1 MKNQTDSQMDM
12 LSDLL
17 RALSKPSIN
26 VDELRGI
33 NQKLP
38 EWLVN
43 EKDTGNL
50 SNESYLVAG
59 KIEGGIDVILAMID
73 HKAPENEIRIHI
85 ESMKTR
91 IENILI

>member
-1 MKNQTDSQMDM
+1 MKNQTESHADM

-59 KIEGGIDVILAMID
+59 KIEGGIEVILAMID

-91 IENILI
+91 IENILL

>member
-1 MKNQTDSQMDM
+1 MKNQTDPHMDM

-91 IENILI
+91 IENILL

>member
-1 MKNQTDSQMDM
+1 MKNQTDSHADM

-91 IENILI
+91 IENILL

>member
-1 MKNQTDSQMDM
+1 MKNQTDSHIDM

-91 IENILI
+91 IENILL

>member
-1 MKNQTDSQMDM
+1 MKNQTDSHADM

-17 RALSKPSIN
+17 MALSKPSIN

-91 IENILI
+91 IENILL

>member
-1 MKNQTDSQMDM
+1 MKNQTDSHADM

-43 EKDTGNL
+43 EKDNGNL
-50 SNESYLVAG
+50 SNEAYLVAG

-73 HKAPENEIRIHI
+73 HKAPENEIRVHI

-91 IENILI
+91 IENILL

>member
-1 MKNQTDSQMDM
+1 MKNQTDSQADM

-17 RALSKPSIN
+17 MALSKPSIN

-91 IENILI
+91 IENILL

>member
-1 MKNQTDSQMDM
+1 MKNQTDSHTDM

-17 RALSKPSIN
+17 RALSKPSID
-26 VDELRGI
+26 VDELREI

-38 EWLVN
+38 EWLIN

-59 KIEGGIDVILAMID
+59 KIEGGIEVILAMID

-91 IENILI
+91 IENILL

>member
-1 MKNQTDSQMDM
+1 MKNQTDSHTDM
-12 LSDLL
+12 LSDLI

-43 EKDTGNL
+43 QKDSGIL

-59 KIEGGIDVILAMID
+59 KIEGGIEVILAMID
-73 HKAPENEIRIHI
+73 HKAPENEIRIHV

-91 IENILI
+91 IENIIS

>member
-1 MKNQTDSQMDM
+1 MKNQTGSHTDM

-43 EKDTGNL
+43 EKDSGNL

-91 IENILI
+91 IENILL

>member
-1 MKNQTDSQMDM
+1 MKNQTDSHADM

-26 VDELRGI
+26 VDELGGI

>member
-1 MKNQTDSQMDM
+1 MKNQTESHADM

-59 KIEGGIDVILAMID
+59 KIEGGIEVILAMID

>member
-1 MKNQTDSQMDM
+1 MKNQTDSHIDM

-26 VDELRGI
+26 VDQLRGI

-91 IENILI
+91 IENILL

>member
-1 MKNQTDSQMDM
+1 MKNQTDSHADM

>member
-1 MKNQTDSQMDM
+1 MKNQIDFQTDM

-17 RALSKPSIN
+17 RALSKPSID

-38 EWLVN
+38 EWLIN

-59 KIEGGIDVILAMID
+59 KIEGGIEVILAMID
-73 HKAPENEIRIHI
+73 HKAPENEICIHI

-91 IENILI
+91 IENILL

>member
-1 MKNQTDSQMDM
+1 MKNQTDSHTDM

-73 HKAPENEIRIHI
+73 HKAPENEIRVHI

>member
-1 MKNQTDSQMDM
+1 MKNQTDSHMDM

-17 RALSKPSIN
+17 RALSKTSIN

-43 EKDTGNL
+43 QKDSGIL

-59 KIEGGIDVILAMID
+59 KIEGGIEVILAMID
-73 HKAPENEIRIHI
+73 HKAPENEIRIHV

-91 IENILI
+91 IENILS

>member
-1 MKNQTDSQMDM
+1 MKNQTDSHMDM

-43 EKDTGNL
+43 QKDSGIL

-59 KIEGGIDVILAMID
+59 KIEGGIEVILAMID
-73 HKAPENEIRIHI
+73 HKAPENEIRIHV

-91 IENILI
+91 IENIIS

>member
-1 MKNQTDSQMDM
+1 MKNQTDSHTDM

-17 RALSKPSIN
+17 RALSKPSID

-38 EWLVN
+38 EWLIN

-59 KIEGGIDVILAMID
+59 KIEGGIEVILAMID
-73 HKAPENEIRIHI
+73 HKAPENEIRIHV

-91 IENILI
+91 IENITT

>member
-1 MKNQTDSQMDM
+1 MKNQTDSHMDM

-43 EKDTGNL
+43 QKDSGIL

-59 KIEGGIDVILAMID
+59 KIEGGIEVILAMID
-73 HKAPENEIRIHI
+73 HKAPENEIRIHV

-91 IENILI
+91 IENILS

>member
-1 MKNQTDSQMDM
+1 MKNQTDSHTDM

-91 IENILI
+91 IENILL

>member
-1 MKNQTDSQMDM
+1 MKNQTDSHADM

-59 KIEGGIDVILAMID
+59 KIEGGIEVILAMID

>member
-1 MKNQTDSQMDM
+1 MKNQTDSHTDM

>member
-1 MKNQTDSQMDM
+1 MKNQTDSHTNM

>member
-1 MKNQTDSQMDM
+1 MKNQTDSHTDM

-17 RALSKPSIN
+17 RALSKPSID

-59 KIEGGIDVILAMID
+59 KIEGGIEVILAMID

-91 IENILI
+91 IENILL

>member
-1 MKNQTDSQMDM
+1 MKNQTDSHTDM

-43 EKDTGNL
+43 EKDSGNL

-91 IENILI
+91 IENILL

>member
-1 MKNQTDSQMDM
+1 MKNQTDSHTDM

-43 EKDTGNL
+43 QKDSGIL

-59 KIEGGIDVILAMID
+59 KIEGGIEVILAMID

-91 IENILI
+91 IENILL

>member
-1 MKNQTDSQMDM
+1 MKNQTDYHMDM

-91 IENILI
+91 IENILL

>member
-1 MKNQTDSQMDM
+1 MKNQTDSHADM

-59 KIEGGIDVILAMID
+59 KIEGGIEVILAMID

-91 IENILI
+91 IENILS

>member
-1 MKNQTDSQMDM
+1 MKNQTDSHTDM

-59 KIEGGIDVILAMID
+59 KIEGGIEVILAMID
-73 HKAPENEIRIHI
+73 HKAPENEIRIHV

-91 IENILI
+91 IENITT

>member
-1 MKNQTDSQMDM
+1 MKNQTDSHTDM

-17 RALSKPSIN
+17 RALSEPSIN

-33 NQKLP
+33 NQKFP

-43 EKDTGNL
+43 EKDNGNL

-59 KIEGGIDVILAMID
+59 KIEGGIEVILAMID
-73 HKAPENEIRIHI
+73 HKAPENEIRIHV

-91 IENILI
+91 IENITI

>member
-1 MKNQTDSQMDM
+1 MKNQTDSHTDM

-43 EKDTGNL
+43 QKDSGIL

-59 KIEGGIDVILAMID
+59 KIEGGIEVILAMID
-73 HKAPENEIRIHI
+73 HKAPENEIRIHV

-91 IENILI
+91 IENITS

>member
-1 MKNQTDSQMDM
+1 MKNQTDSHTDM

-59 KIEGGIDVILAMID
+59 KIEGGIEVILAMID

-91 IENILI
+91 IENILL

>member
-1 MKNQTDSQMDM
+1 MKNQTDSHADM

-17 RALSKPSIN
+17 MALSKPSIN
-26 VDELRGI
+26 VNELRGI

-43 EKDTGNL
+43 QKDSGIL
-50 SNESYLVAG
+50 SNESYLAAG

-91 IENILI
+91 IENILL

>member
-91 IENILI
+91 IENILL

>member
-1 MKNQTDSQMDM
+1 MKNQTDSHADM

-50 SNESYLVAG
+50 PNEAYLVAG

-91 IENILI
+91 IENILL

>member
-1 MKNQTDSQMDM
+1 MKNQTDSHMDM

-91 IENILI
+91 IENILL

>member
-1 MKNQTDSQMDM
+1 MKNQTDSHADM

-59 KIEGGIDVILAMID
+59 KIEGGIEVILAMID

-91 IENILI
+91 IENILL

>member
-1 MKNQTDSQMDM
+1 MKNQTDSHADM

-73 HKAPENEIRIHI
+73 HKAPEKEIRIHI

>member
-1 MKNQTDSQMDM
+1 MKNQTDSHMDM

-43 EKDTGNL
+43 QKDSGIL

-73 HKAPENEIRIHI
+73 HKAPENEIRIHV

-91 IENILI
+91 IENIIS